1 MASGSHSKLC
11 IILNPAAKGDQAR
24 KTLSQM
30 VKLVPEAKVY
40 LTEGPGHGEKLARE
54 VVGKGYRT
62 IVAAGGDG
70 TVNEVLNGI
79 DPKICTLGVLP
90 VGTMNVL
97 ALELG
102 IPPNLE
108 KALEVIRAGKRKR
121 LDMGLANRRRFIQL
135 AGVGLDAETVRRT
148 HPNAKKAWGPWSY
161 LLTAAQL
168 MVAPAPVLRVKVPGK
183 KEIRGA
189 MVLIGNGRHYG
200 GPFQFFPKAEMAD
213 GKLDVCVFPKSGP
226 LDLLWYLQAVLL
238 GGPNSL
244 PEVTYLQ
251 VPALRVEA
259 EKSVALEVD
268 GEYCGETPVDFQIVP
283 KGLEVIVP

>member
-1 MASGSHSKLC
+1 MASVSPNKLC

-24 KTLSQM
+24 KTLDRM

-40 LTEGPGHGEKLARE
+40 LTERPAHGEKLAKE
-54 VVGKGYRT
+54 AVAKGYRT

-70 TVNEVLNGI
+70 TVNEVLNGL
-79 DPKICTLGVLP
+79 DPEVCTLGVIP

-102 IPPNLE
+102 IPPDLE
-108 KALEVIRAGKRKR
+108 KALAVIRAGKRKR
-121 LDMGLANRRRFIQL
+121 LDLGLANRRRFIQL

-148 HPNAKKAWGPWSY
+148 HPEAKKVWGPWSY

-168 MVAPAPVLRVKVPGK
+168 MASPAPILKVKIPGK

-200 GPFQFFPKAEMAD
+200 GPFQFFPRAEMAD
-213 GKLDVCVFPKSGP
+213 GKLDVCIFPKSGP

-244 PEVTYLQ
+244 PEVTYMQ
-251 VPALRVEA
+251 VAALRVEA
-259 EKSVALEVD
+259 EKAVALEVD
-268 GEYCGETPVDFQIVP
+268 GEYTGKTPVDFQIVP
-283 KGLEVIVP
+283 KGLEVIIP

>member
-1 MASGSHSKLC
+1 MASGSHPKLC

-108 KALEVIRAGKRKR
+108 KALEVIRAGKR
-121 LDMGLANRRRFIQL
+121 
-135 AGVGLDAETVRRT
+135 
-148 HPNAKKAWGPWSY
+148 
-161 LLTAAQL
+161 
-168 MVAPAPVLRVKVPGK
+168 
-183 KEIRGA
+183 
-189 MVLIGNGRHYG
+189 
-200 GPFQFFPKAEMAD
+200 
-213 GKLDVCVFPKSGP
+213 
-226 LDLLWYLQAVLL
+226 
-238 GGPNSL
+238 
-244 PEVTYLQ
+244 
-251 VPALRVEA
+251 
-259 EKSVALEVD
+259 
-268 GEYCGETPVDFQIVP
+268 
-283 KGLEVIVP
+283 